1 MTSAPESHTCRRLR
15 CLALRC
21 PALVAAVASVA
32 WAATRAPSPAERFI
46 ALLKEPGSAPARRE
60 AWAQIK
66 EAGEPPPAV
75 VRAIGAS
82 RSRAWAALE
91 RVTRASEVREAAR
104 GLRRRIAPHQ
114 ASVRA
119 VVGGNAFSR
128 EALDRAA
135 EPISK
140 ALEEAVAPLV
150 RLDAFKDLSERIDEL
165 EGYAADC
172 GLRHGWESEL
182 GEALVRLAFVNLY
195 AGSIRWRLTLER
207 NRRVGAWIDPGEAS
221 CVAHL
226 NIHRVLIGLHPL
238 AIDLRLVVAA
248 KKHSEEMAAKGYFS
262 HESPTPRWK
271 SFTQRAAREHTR
283 AGGECIAAGTTSGAG
298 AFRMWYYSQG
308 HHRIMISGAKNIG
321 VGRCGNKWTLMVGSA
336 PTSGT
341 TQAKMTHYVRQ
352 RYQAG
357 DDPARLLAL
366 AKWCASVGLLEQCA
380 DELRRLLAIEPD
392 NAEAKGALPRLEAKG
407 Y

>member
-1 MTSAPESHTCRRLR
+1 MTSAREPHSRRSHRRV
-15 CLALRC
+15 AAS
-21 PALVAAVASVA
+21 PAALVALAALVASGA
-32 WAATRAPSPAERFI
+32 RAGARASSAAERFI
-46 ALLKEPGSAPARRE
+46 ALLKEPGKAPARQE
-60 AWAQIK
+60 AWARIK
-66 EAGEPPPAV
+66 EAGEPPAAV
-75 VRAIGAS
+75 LKAIATS

-91 RVTRASEVREAAR
+91 RLMRSSQAREAAR
-104 GLRRRIAPHQ
+104 GLRAKIAPHQ
-114 ASVRA
+114 GRVRA

-140 ALEEAVAPLV
+140 ALEEAIAPLG
-150 RLDAFKDLSERIDEL
+150 RLEAFKRLSERIDEL

-172 GLRHGWESEL
+172 GLRHGWEGEL
-182 GEALVRLAFVNLY
+182 GTALVRVVFVNLY
-195 AGSIRWRLTLER
+195 AGSGRWRTTLER
-207 NRRVGAWIDPGEAS
+207 NRRVGAWIEPGEAS

-226 NIHRVLIGLHPL
+226 NIHRILIGLHPL
-238 AIDLRLVVAA
+238 TIDLRLVVAA

-262 HESPTPRWK
+262 HESPTPRWRT
-271 SFTQRAAREHTR
+271 FTQRATREHTR

-321 VGRCGNKWTLMVGSA
+321 VGRCGNKWT
-336 PTSGT
+336 TSGT
-341 TQAKMTHYVRQ
+341 TYAEMTHYVRE

-380 DELRRLLAIEPD
+380 DELRRLLASEPD
-392 NAEAKGALPRLEAKG
+392 NAEAKRALPRLEAKG

>member
-1 MTSAPESHTCRRLR
+1 MTSAGERHSCRCQRWPQPIG
-15 CLALRC
+15 A
-21 PALVAAVASVA
+21 ALVVLAASAA
-32 WAATRAPSPAERFI
+32 WPATRSPSATERFI
-46 ALLKEPGSAPARRE
+46 ALLEKPGAASARRE

-75 VRAIGAS
+75 VRAIATS

-91 RVTRASEVREAAR
+91 RLMRSSQVRDVARRLRAK
-104 GLRRRIAPHQ
+104 IAPHQ
-114 ASVRA
+114 GRVRA

-135 EPISK
+135 EPIAK
-140 ALEEAVAPLV
+140 ALEEAITPL
-150 RLDAFKDLSERIDEL
+150 LHLEAFKNLSERIDEL

-172 GLRHGWESEL
+172 GLRHGWEDDL
-182 GEALVRLAFVNLY
+182 GQALVRLAFVNLY
-195 AGSIRWRLTLER
+195 AGSIRWRTTLER
-207 NRRVGAWIDPGEAS
+207 NRRVGAWIEPGEAS

-226 NIHRVLIGLHPL
+226 NIHRILIGLHPL
-238 AIDLRLVVAA
+238 AIDLRLVAAA

-271 SFTQRAAREHTR
+271 SFAQRAAREHTR

-298 AFRMWYYSQG
+298 AFHMWYYSQG

-341 TQAKMTHYVRQ
+341 TPAKMTHYVRR
-352 RYQAG
+352 RYEAG

-392 NAEAKGALPRLEAKG
+392 NAEAKRALPRLEAKG